1 MRSFFTKIFDMTIRM
16 KLILLMVFVTI
27 TVITLAISPIVSMN
41 SYKGHIEE
49 KYNNRLAVIEDLHF
63 ILGKIDEAH
72 GIVVDFS
79 KSYDASMV
87 TDLDKSMELIDS
99 LLNQFTENPLLD
111 YYSTEDSQHL
121 DSIIKNYSQFES
133 SLKSIR
139 EQMLN
144 FDLETFL
151 IDYDLEKNSYLTL
164 MQAFSTHDRA
174 SFQYLLQT
182 ETELEKLAENIIFTV
197 IIFSITLVI
206 LIISFASWVY
216 ISTSKDIVKVINKY
230 KGLSSADF
238 RISTGSNKK
247 NELGKLAD
255 NIDGL
260 VEVLK
265 TTFLDIK
272 EFVEKLQNLSVK
284 TKTNM
289 TSSNTNI
296 ENTAGAVEEITRGVD
311 QQASAAE
318 DSLLHVTELTDKLH
332 VTVESLD
339 MFKKNV
345 TKTDDEINS
354 FSKSLANVSNNSK
367 DVEETNN
374 TLLVS
379 FTELLSSF
387 ENIDELSKQIVN
399 IASSIKIVSLNASIE
414 ANRAGADGK
423 SFNVV
428 AEEVRNLSTQ
438 TSEVSKQILEVVKVN
453 VDKMANFQQLLQFAN
468 NKNEENGKNTT
479 IVMNSFED
487 VSIRFNAM
495 LEELALINNNL
506 IDVQE
511 KATMIQNNVSETSA
525 TSLQTSAVMQEI
537 SSSFEK
543 QVDSMKE
550 IADYTNEQVTL
561 ANELSEKSSQ
571 FKM

>member
-49 KYNNRLAVIEDLHF
+49 KYSNRLAVIEDLHF
-63 ILGKIDEAH
+63 ILGKVDEAH

-79 KSYDASMV
+79 KTYDESLV
-87 TDLDKSMELIDS
+87 TDLETSMELINS

-111 YYSTEDSQHL
+111 YYSAEDTAYL
-121 DSIIKNYSQFES
+121 DSIMKNYSLFES
-133 SLKSIR
+133 SLKSIK

-164 MQAFSTHDRA
+164 MQAFSAHDRA

-182 ETELEKLAENIIFTV
+182 ETELDKLAESIILTV
-197 IIFSITLVI
+197 IIFSITLVV

-216 ISTSKDIVKVINKY
+216 LSTSKDIVRVINKY
-230 KGLSSADF
+230 KGLSSGDF

-247 NELGKLAD
+247 NELGKLAN

-265 TTFLDIK
+265 TTFFDIK
-272 EFVEKLQNLSVK
+272 EFVEKLKNLSVK
-284 TKTNM
+284 TRTNM
-289 TSSNTNI
+289 TSSNASI
-296 ENTAGAVEEITRGVD
+296 ENTAGAVEEITRGID

-318 DSLLHVTELTDKLH
+318 ESLLHVTELTDKLH

-438 TSEVSKQILEVVKVN
+438 TSEVSKEILEVVKVN

-468 NKNEENGKNTT
+468 NKNEENGKNTK

-506 IDVQE
+506 IDVQQ
-511 KATMIQNNVSETSA
+511 KATIIQSNVRETSA
-525 TSLQTSAVMQEI
+525 TSQQTSAVMQEI

-543 QVDSMKE
+543 QVDSMKK